1 MEFFKMDAY
10 RIPMNFFS
18 FAIITIIWSERKTVA
33 RAYLSNKN
41 FISLIKQSTIIHDNG
56 EIIRKQLMIG
66 NEQLAKI
73 LIKMIITIGHNNVLI
88 MRDFESS
95 RLRQIEDKIIE
106 TTEPIKYPHTAP
118 PLPNNGIIKGIVIIS
133 IKNENI
139 QNRKNF
145 FIICLERILL

>member
-1 MEFFKMDAY
+1 
-10 RIPMNFFS
+10 
-18 FAIITIIWSERKTVA
+18 
-33 RAYLSNKN
+33 
-41 FISLIKQSTIIHDNG
+41 
-56 EIIRKQLMIG
+56 MIG

-73 LIKMIITIGHNNVLI
+73 LNKMIITIGHNNVLI

-118 PLPNNGIIKGIVIIS
+118 PLPNNAIIKGIVIIS

-145 FIICLERILL
+145 FIICLERILLILK

>member
-1 MEFFKMDAY
+1 MDAY

-66 NEQLAKI
+66 NEQLGNEQLAKI

-95 RLRQIEDKIIE
+95 LRQIEDKIIE

-118 PLPNNGIIKGIVIIS
+118 PLPNNAIIEGIVIIS